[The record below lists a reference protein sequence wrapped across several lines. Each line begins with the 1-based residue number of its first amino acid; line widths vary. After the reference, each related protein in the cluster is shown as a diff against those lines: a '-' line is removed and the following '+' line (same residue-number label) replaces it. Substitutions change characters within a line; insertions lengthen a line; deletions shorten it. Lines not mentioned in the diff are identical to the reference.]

1 MLTGRNGAAR
11 AQTARC
17 GVARSWVRAVCA
29 SVDTL
34 PMELAVGDRL
44 SVCVSTWREV
54 GALCGEERSR
64 GLRPFRAMEKRFGDL
79 FEVFAELRF
88 DRRIAKSIASFIE
101 LAGGSS
107 TVERRR
113 P

>member
-1 MLTGRNGAAR
+1 MLTGRNGR

-17 GVARSWVRAVCA
+17 GVARSCVRAVCA

-34 PMELAVGDRL
+34 PTELAVGDRL

-64 GLRPFRAMEKRFGDL
+64 GLRPFRAMAVTFKSK
-79 FEVFAELRF
+79 V
-88 DRRIAKSIASFIE
+88 RRKYGTQE
-101 LAGGSS
+101 
-107 TVERRR
+107 
-113 P
+113 